1 MLVVAAVFGLVAL
14 LTWFAFLRPVPVLQ
28 TLGVVK
34 SIEHKPAGT
43 FRQEQV
49 GAQRGFRIAVD
60 IPTEECYV
68 LELYSKQLDV
78 TGYISIA
85 LTDKDKYQKG
95 QEVVMNYQLR
105 GLPGIGYKTMVLSIE
120 TK

>member
-1 MLVVAAVFGLVAL
+1 MLVVATVFGLVSY
-14 LTWFAFLRPVPVLQ
+14 LTWFAFLRPVPILQ
-28 TLGVVK
+28 TVGVVK

-49 GAQRGFRIAVD
+49 GAQRGFRTAVE

-78 TGYISIA
+78 TGHLSVPLA
-85 LTDKDKYQKG
+85 DKDKFQKG
-95 QEVVMNYQLR
+95 QGFVMNYQLR
-105 GLPGIGYKTMVLSIE
+105 GLPVLGYKIMVLSIE
-120 TK
+120 PK